1 MVRSYIYYCPKYM
14 VIKYNLNLS
23 NTRCE
28 LMKSVQD
35 LNQPLNST
43 TKDDIL
49 HMINQIPVPPLQ
61 PKQRI
66 SESNEKI
73 TSEPELPKSSSNL
86 SNYIYSEEEGHEE
99 LYKKVLDS
107 LLNDKRMMNA
117 SDVDIDRK

>member
-1 MVRSYIYYCPKYM
+1 
-14 VIKYNLNLS
+14 
-23 NTRCE
+23 
-28 LMKSVQD
+28 MKSVQD

-66 SESNEKI
+66 SESHEKI